1 MSLRKY
7 FKPVETLP
15 SHKGLPS
22 SVIRPEVLKKANEA
36 VQSLA
41 KPSPRE
47 GVIKSSHQN
56 SKPLSLTLQCYMGMQ
71 QLFVNTPKR

>member
-1 MSLRKY
+1 MSLRRY

-22 SVIRPEVLKKANEA
+22 SVIRPEAIKEANEA

-47 GVIKSSHQN
+47 GAI
-56 SKPLSLTLQCYMGMQ
+56 
-71 QLFVNTPKR
+71 